1 MGKLACDVLRLLLLM
16 VQSSICLN
24 AIVSQF
30 DLKQS

>member
-1 MGKLACDVLRLLLLM
+1 MGKLACDVLRLLM